1 MGSEAEVS
9 VAASEAE
16 VLEVVLAVVLE
27 AEVAPR
33 GGGSSILL
41 PHNMVIRSPKQLIDN
56 KKTNISDDG
65 LTSEAPLI
73 EKDGTIMRLLSVRN

>member
-1 MGSEAEVS
+1 
-9 VAASEAE
+9 
-16 VLEVVLAVVLE
+16 
-27 AEVAPR
+27 
-33 GGGSSILL
+33 
-41 PHNMVIRSPKQLIDN
+41 MVIRSPKQLIDN